1 MTLSEAEK
9 IKRSLNE
16 LSPDLESHSWG
27 PSLELAEDRQR
38 EALRIIRR
46 EIRRLKLEQS
56 LENPF

>member
-9 IKRSLNE
+9 IKRSLE
-16 LSPDLESHSWG
+16 EVSVDLESHSWG
-27 PSLELAEDRQR
+27 PTYEIAEREQR

-46 EIRRLKLEQS
+46 EIRRLRQEES

>member
-1 MTLSEAEK
+1 MTLIEAEK
-9 IKRSLNE
+9 IKSSLNE

-27 PSLELAEDRQR
+27 PSLEFAKDRQR

-46 EIRRLKLEQS
+46 EIRRLRQEES